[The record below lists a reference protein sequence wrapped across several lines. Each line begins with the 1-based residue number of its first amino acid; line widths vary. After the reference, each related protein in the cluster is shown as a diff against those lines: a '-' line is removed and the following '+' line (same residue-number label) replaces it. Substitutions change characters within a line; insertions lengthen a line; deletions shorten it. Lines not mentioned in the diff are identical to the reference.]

1 MTWVALITL
10 TSAAV
15 AVAGTWTTTRLAW
28 RDGQHAA
35 TVAVRGSTYIL
46 RDGRTVRRLPHY
58 RRVARRRP
66 WWWFAV
72 SPQKLTRL
80 AILIA
85 GRRGDDVCYEW
96 RSHLASETGAGWPEG
111 RQVREAA
118 EFVLAAVRYRL
129 YDLAELLWRPAEV
142 LLASRVLSGLFV
154 LLPTLCVS
162 VLFFV
167 AGGLL
172 GLAEHLEDVAVVWGA
187 AFGLIQAGRHWRDV
201 KPPEHKPRRKKQ

>member
-10 TSAAV
+10 ASAAA
-15 AVAGTWTTTRLAW
+15 AVAGTWTTARLAS

-35 TVAVRGSTYIL
+35 TVAVRGSTYVL
-46 RDGRTVRRLPHY
+46 RDGRTVRRRPHY
-58 RRVARRRP
+58 RRAARRGP
-66 WWWFAV
+66 WWLFEV
-72 SPQKLTRL
+72 SPQRLTRL

-85 GRRGDDVCYEW
+85 GRRGDDVCWEW
-96 RSHLASETGAGWPEG
+96 RSHLAGETGAGWPEG

-118 EFVLAAVRYRL
+118 GFVLAAVRYRL
-129 YDLAELLWRPAEV
+129 YDLAELLWRPAEA

-172 GLAEHLEDVAVVWGA
+172 GLAEHLEDVAVLWGA

>member
-1 MTWVALITL
+1 MTWIALITL
-10 TSAAV
+10 ASAAV
-15 AVAGTWTTTRLAW
+15 AVASTWTTARLAW
-28 RDGQHAA
+28 RDGQHVA

-72 SPQKLTRL
+72 SPQRLTGL

-85 GRRGDDVCYEW
+85 GRRGDDVCCEW
-96 RSHLASETGAGWPEG
+96 RSHLAGETGAGWPEG

-142 LLASRVLSGLFV
+142 LLASRGAFRPVRPAPDALRVG
-154 LLPTLCVS
+154 S
-162 VLFFV
+162 VLGCGRAARPGRPPRGCGRGMGRYLRV
-167 AGGLL
+167 DPGWSA
-172 GLAEHLEDVAVVWGA
+172 LARREA
-187 AFGLIQAGRHWRDV
+187 A
-201 KPPEHKPRRKKQ
+201 